1 MSPPLDPGPLG
12 HPASVPHPSDTEWDL
27 IEAQLRRSPPLGPAV
42 GFSRRWLARLEQH
55 REARRHRQV
64 QLMLGGLLLG
74 ALLSLALVGLEALRL
89 LGSPAGLAA
98 SWIRAGL
105 SARGTLEGSYL
116 FLREIGGG
124 LPAVFGGLAVALTI
138 GWVSAVW
145 FAALYRYSFAN
156 LPNGETK

>member
-1 MSPPLDPGPLG
+1 
-12 HPASVPHPSDTEWDL
+12 
-27 IEAQLRRSPPLGPAV
+27 
-42 GFSRRWLARLEQH
+42 
-55 REARRHRQV
+55 
-64 QLMLGGLLLG
+64 MLGGLLLG

-138 GWVSAVW
+138 GWVSALW

-156 LPNGETK
+156 LPNGATK